1 MPFSFAAHFN
11 EDQEEEEEEED
22 IETELICLS
31 KGGIEKIEC
40 YDHNKR
46 EKERFEMLDDHTN
59 EVIKKIQEHEED
71 ITDEIDSMP
80 IIDTDPNLLQ
90 VMEKFEICKPRTSFL
105 VPNRLMTPGN
115 IFIFIF
121 FRFLF

>member
-11 EDQEEEEEEED
+11 ENQEEEEEED

-40 YDHNKR
+40 YDHDKR
-46 EKERFEMLDDHTN
+46 ERERFEMLDDHTN
-59 EVIKKIQEHEED
+59 EVIKKIHEHEEED
-71 ITDEIDSMP
+71 ITEEMDSLPMIDP
-80 IIDTDPNLLQ
+80 DPNLLH
-90 VMEKFEICKPRTSFL
+90 VMEKFETCKPMTSFL

-115 IFIFIF
+115 F
-121 FRFLF
+121 